1 MLATQ
6 PGKLR
11 LGFYPRFQVHE
22 VGQPVDE
29 AADHR
34 HVGGTNASVPL
45 CCGRGGQQ
53 RRQRFAGDRLPV
65 AQLGGLANATRGFRA
80 GDAQPVGQR
89 RR

>member
-1 MLATQ
+1 VIPLPALASSSR
-6 PGKLR
+6 K
-11 LGFYPRFQVHE
+11 V
-22 VGQPVDE
+22 VDE

-34 HVGGTNASVPL
+34 DVGGTNASVPL

-53 RRQRFAGDRLPV
+53 RRPRFAGDRLPV